1 MPVPLRGRLG
11 ESARIFNDLCRSCS
25 ALRGPSRRSALLEPT
40 HRCAGGKSHG
50 ADIVSP
56 QGAQPRRTRRPSSCS
71 DCTAGLETLYRR
83 PRRSWVAL
91 SNVSAAPMFCR
102 PAGDHPSPGGRSQPS
117 EVLVRA
123 SGAPLARPP
132 SRSSAAPVLHKKFVR
147 LHKSL

>member
-71 DCTAGLETLYRR
+71 NCTAGLETLYRR
-83 PRRSWVAL
+83 PRRSWVAP

-102 PAGDHPSPGGRSQPS
+102 PAGDHPSPGGARSQPS
-117 EVLVRA
+117 EARVRRK
-123 SGAPLARPP
+123 GAVSKWLSQGYEAIIKGKIPL
-132 SRSSAAPVLHKKFVR
+132 L
-147 LHKSL
+147 